1 MRAWKKGLAGMI
13 VMIGCGLIFADTV
26 SAKTKNIKIDLRG
39 EMTPVERPIALEKA
53 KKVRIVCSNKSVV
66 AVRYKKDRK
75 DKRIVF
81 TGKKKGTA
89 KVTVI
94 CTLKSRRK
102 KTYKYRVQV
111 IKSKEV
117 TAKDKGKKAFKI
129 QNQYRKEK
137 GVAALEWSNELYEF
151 CLYRIK
157 TSGFDKHENLG
168 RDGNAY
174 FGKFYKYKHLMF
186 GENLYCG
193 SDRALDAMK
202 AWKKSIRHYHNLLSE
217 DHVCGAIAGY
227 NGVWCAIFYDKEK
240 GELKNWRDYQLKEIT
255 VRRYDSQKGIYLS
268 GSSIGYYEA
277 GKRQETLEAAKIT
290 ETSGKKIYLEIG
302 KTYVF
307 YERISPDG
315 CKKAESMTVTV
326 TEDGESEIILKS

>member
-94 CTLKSRRK
+94 CTLKSRKK

-137 GVAALEWSNELYEF
+137 GVAALEWSDELYEF
-151 CLYRIK
+151 CLYRLK
-157 TSGFDKHENLG
+157 TSGFDRHENLVKDENG
-168 RDGNAY
+168 Y
-174 FGKFYKYKHLMF
+174 FGNYARFKHLLL
-186 GENLYCG
+186 GENLYSG
-193 SDRALDAMK
+193 SELTKTAMK
-202 AWKKSIRHYHNLLSE
+202 AWKKSPGHYRNLLSSNY
-217 DHVCGAIAGY
+217 VCGAIACY
-227 NGVWCAIFYDKEK
+227 KTMWCAIFYDKDKSEI
-240 GELKNWRDYQLKEIT
+240 ENWRDYHIKEIT
-255 VRRYDSQKGIYLS
+255 VKRYDSQSGIYLS
-268 GSSIGYYEA
+268 NSTISYYEE
-277 GKRQETLEAAKIT
+277 GNREKTLEAAKIT
-290 ETSGKKIYLEIG
+290 EASGKKIYLEIG
-302 KTYVF
+302 KTYVI
-307 YERISPDG
+307 YERKAPDG
-315 CKKAESMTVTV
+315 YEKAERIIITV
-326 TEDGESEIILKS
+326 TEDGIDEIVLKS